1 MLFKKFLDESKRKIN
16 KTCVDKDSGFYN
28 RSMKVFSHNHGIEMY
43 STHNGRK
50 FIIAEGFI
58 RTLKSKIYK
67 YMTRVSKNVY
77 IDKLDDIVNKYN
89 NTYDSTTKK
98 KLADVKSSTYINSS
112 KEVDNRDPKFR
123 IGDIVRISKY
133 KNIFAKGC
141 PPDWSEEVFVFKK
154 VKSTVSWAFVIS
166 DINGEEIGGTSFKK
180 EFQKT
185 NQKEFWVEKV
195 TKRKSNK
202 LYVKWK
208 GFDNSFN
215 SCINKMILLHKSEL
229 YFTL

>member
-1 MLFKKFLDESKRKIN
+1 MVFKKFLDESKRKIN
-16 KTCVDKDSGFYN
+16 KTCVDKGSEFYN
-28 RSMKVFSHNHGIEMY
+28 RSAKVFSHNHDTEMY

-58 RTLKSKIYK
+58 RTLKSKTYK

-98 KLADVKSSTYINSS
+98 KLTDVKLSTYIDSS

-133 KNIFAKGC
+133 KNIFAKGY
-141 PPDWSEEVFVFKK
+141 PPDWSEDLFVFKK
-154 VKSTVSWAFVIS
+154 IKSTVSWIFVIS

-180 EFQKT
+180 EFQKA
-185 NQKEFWVEKV
+185 NQKEF
-195 TKRKSNK
+195 
-202 LYVKWK
+202 
-208 GFDNSFN
+208 
-215 SCINKMILLHKSEL
+215 
-229 YFTL
+229 

>member
-77 IDKLDDIVNKYN
+77 IDKLDDIVNK
-89 NTYDSTTKK
+89 
-98 KLADVKSSTYINSS
+98 
-112 KEVDNRDPKFR
+112 
-123 IGDIVRISKY
+123 
-133 KNIFAKGC
+133 
-141 PPDWSEEVFVFKK
+141 
-154 VKSTVSWAFVIS
+154 
-166 DINGEEIGGTSFKK
+166 
-180 EFQKT
+180 
-185 NQKEFWVEKV
+185 
-195 TKRKSNK
+195 
-202 LYVKWK
+202 
-208 GFDNSFN
+208 
-215 SCINKMILLHKSEL
+215 
-229 YFTL
+229 